1 MTSHSHYQSYL
12 VPMSN
17 TTVKTC
23 RCYEKYWR
31 QLKVLTFPVVEFNY
45 AIEKSFSYR
54 KYFPHEG
61 LLYHFCI
68 NCLNDIVNSIPLRII
83 EFEMQKG
90 HIGCIFKVRY
100 HCILLGQSCP
110 ACVNYIIRRYS
121 SMFFITV

>member
-23 RCYEKYWR
+23 RCYEKYWQ
-31 QLKVLTFPVVEFNY
+31 QLKRLTFPVVEFDY
-45 AIEKSFSYR
+45 SVEKSFSYR
-54 KYFPHEG
+54 KYFPHEK

-68 NCLNDIVNSIPLRII
+68 NCLNDIANSIPLRFI
-83 EFEMQKG
+83 EFEMQQG
-90 HIGCIFKVRY
+90 HIGCIYQLR
-100 HCILLGQSCP
+100 HNIIPLGQCCP

-121 SMFFITV
+121 GMFFITV